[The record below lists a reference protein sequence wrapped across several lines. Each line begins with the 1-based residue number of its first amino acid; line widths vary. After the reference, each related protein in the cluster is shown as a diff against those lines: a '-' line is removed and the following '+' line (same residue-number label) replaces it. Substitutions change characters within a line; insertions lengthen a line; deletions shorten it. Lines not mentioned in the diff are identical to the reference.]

1 MLKKIIFSASLLSL
15 SLAGFNQG
23 FNESQ
28 KVTAFDRELDD
39 QMGSAVDISGDYAI
53 VGVYSDDFGAPNPNM
68 GSAHIY
74 RKNVDGIWEFSQ
86 KIFNSDQDDYD
97 RFGWSVAIH
106 DDIAVVGAYREDHNV
121 ADGELL
127 SNAGSA
133 YIFKRNEAGV
143 WSQFQK
149 IVASDRTEEDEFG
162 FSVAVYDDVIVIGSH
177 HSSTDVSGGGFSL
190 NAGAAYIFEEEGD
203 GTWTETQKIVASDR
217 FGNPGVVYEEE
228 NWNWQFGESV
238 GVYEDLI
245 VVASPYAAKAYVFEK
260 SGALWAEYETLVYPG
275 ASFLDRAGKV
285 SIDGSTV
292 VLGTYTWDYS
302 EIFGEES
309 ILNAGG
315 AAIFDRSVGGDWSF
329 TRMIV
334 GDDRSAGDHF
344 GFSVSIEGNLI
355 AAGAYRDNHDEETD
369 NDLENAGAVYI
380 YKKIGADWIQYDKV
394 DASDRAIEDQ
404 LGIAV
409 AVSGVTLIAGAPGQ
423 NFLADGSGDLEDAG
437 AAYFYKDAD
446 DPECPSVYSSQT
458 LSICFGE
465 SVVVGGSTYDET
477 GTYSNT
483 LTSVDG
489 CDSIVTTNLTVIGEE
504 IYEQT
509 LTICDGSSV
518 TVGESVYTEPGVYLD
533 YLTSVGG
540 CDSTIETTVV
550 EGTGVF
556 SNNVTYD
563 ETFGGLLSDAFDAI
577 AYQWIKCDPYEV
589 ILGEIN
595 FFYAP
600 PADGQYAVIAYSESG
615 CADTSDCYLI
625 GEIDDTGFEDL
636 LNSDAVSIYPNPSN
650 GQFNVTI
657 DGYVGA
663 VNVEILNN
671 LGQVIYTNQ
680 FNQSTQEINLNSV
693 SPGIYLIRLSAE
705 GENIYRKIIIE

>member
-1 MLKKIIFSASLLSL
+1 MLKKIIFSASLFTL

-23 FNESQ
+23 FNETQ
-28 KVTAFDRELDD
+28 KVTAFDREADD
-39 QMGSAVDISGDYAI
+39 EFGSAVDISGDYAI
-53 VGVYSDDFGAPNPNM
+53 VGVFSDDFGGTNPNM

-74 RKNVDGIWEFSQ
+74 RKNDEGTWEFSQ

-121 ADGELL
+121 TDGELL
-127 SNAGSA
+127 SNAGSV

-149 IVASDRTEEDEFG
+149 LVASDRSEEDEFG
-162 FSVAVYDDVIVIGSH
+162 FSVAVYDDLIVVGSH
-177 HSSTDVSGGGFSL
+177 HASTDVSGGGFSL
-190 NAGAAYIFEEEGD
+190 NAGAAYIFEEAGD
-203 GTWTETQKIVASDR
+203 GTWSETQKIVASDR
-217 FGNPGVVYEEE
+217 LGNPGFPYEEE

-260 SGALWAEYETLVYPG
+260 SGALWAEHEMLFYPG
-275 ASFLDRAGKV
+275 ASFLDRGANV

-315 AAIFDRSVGGDWSF
+315 AAIFDRSIDGDWSF

-334 GDDRSAGDHF
+334 GDDRGAGDHF

-355 AAGAYRDNHDEETD
+355 VAGAYRDNHDENTD

-380 YKKIGADWIQYDKV
+380 YKKIGVDWIQYDKV
-394 DASDRAIEDQ
+394 DASDRAIEDR

-409 AVSGVTLIAGAPGQ
+409 AVSGVTIIAGAPGQ
-423 NFLADGSGDLEDAG
+423 NFLPGGGSDVSDAG
-437 AAYFYKDAD
+437 AAYFYEDTD
-446 DPECPSVYSSQT
+446 DPDCPTVYGSQS
-458 LSICFGE
+458 LSICIGE
-465 SVVVGGSTYDET
+465 SVIVGGSTYVES
-477 GTYSNT
+477 GTYT
-483 LTSVDG
+483 DILTSVDG
-489 CDSIVTTNLTVIGEE
+489 CDSILTTNLVVVGEDT
-504 IYEQT
+504 YTQT
-509 LTICDGSSV
+509 LPLCDGNSV
-518 TVGESVYTEPGVYLD
+518 IVGESVYTEPGVYTDLFI
-533 YLTSVGG
+533 SVGG
-540 CDSTIETTVV
+540 CDSLVETTVI
-550 EGTGVF
+550 EGVVVL
-556 SNNVTYD
+556 SNAIYVD
-563 ETFGGLLSDAFDAI
+563 EFGLYSDSFDAI
-577 AYQWIKCDPYEV
+577 SFQWMTCDPYE
-589 ILGEIN
+589 IIPGEIN
-595 FFYAP
+595 SFLFE
-600 PADGQYAVIAYSESG
+600 PADGEYAVIAYSMDG
-615 CADTSDCYLI
+615 CADTSDCTI
-625 GEIDDTGFEDL
+625 FGEIDDTGFEDL

-657 DGYVGA
+657 EGFVGA

-671 LGQVIYTNQ
+671 LGQVIYSNQ
-680 FNQSTQEINLNSV
+680 FNQSIHEINLNTA

>member
-1 MLKKIIFSASLLSL
+1 MLKKIIFSASLLFVSFH
-15 SLAGFNQG
+15 GFNQG

-28 KVTAFDRELDD
+28 KITATDRDVDD
-39 QMGSAVDISGDYAI
+39 EFGSAVDISGDYAI
-53 VGVYSDDFGAPNPNM
+53 VGAFSDDFGATNPNM

-74 RKNVDGIWEFSQ
+74 KKNEAGDWEFTQ

-127 SNAGSA
+127 SNAGSV
-133 YIFKRNEAGV
+133 YIFKRNIAGI
-143 WSQFQK
+143 WTQFQK
-149 IVASDRTEEDEFG
+149 IVASDRSEEDEFG
-162 FSVAVYDDVIVIGSH
+162 FSVAIYDDVIVVGAHRSNTNVLGEDYSIH
-177 HSSTDVSGGGFSL
+177 
-190 NAGAAYIFEEEGD
+190 AGAAYIFEEAGD
-203 GTWTETQKIVASDR
+203 GTWSETQKIVASDR
-217 FGNPGVVYEEE
+217 YLNPNMFYEEE
-228 NWNWQFGESV
+228 DWNWQFGESV

-260 SGALWAEYETLVYPG
+260 SGALWAEHEMLVYPG
-275 ASFLDRAGKV
+275 ASFLDRAADV

-315 AAIFDRSVGGDWSF
+315 AAIFDRSGGGDWSF
-329 TRMIV
+329 TKMIV

-355 AAGAYRDNHDEETD
+355 VAGAYSDNQDENTED
-369 NDLENAGAVYI
+369 DLENAGAVYI
-380 YKKIGADWIQYDKV
+380 YKRVGADWIQYDKV
-394 DASDRAIEDQ
+394 DASDRAIEDR
-404 LGIAV
+404 LGL
-409 AVSGVTLIAGAPGQ
+409 AVSVSGITAIVGAPGQ
-423 NFLADGSGDLEDAG
+423 NFLAGGGEDLSDAG

-446 DPECPSVYSSQT
+446 DPDCPTVYSTQT
-458 LSICFGE
+458 LSICVGE
-465 SVVVGGSTYDET
+465 TVVVGGSSYDES
-477 GTYSNT
+477 GTYSTT

-489 CDSIVTTNLTVIGEE
+489 CDSVVTTHLTVVGEE
-504 IYEQT
+504 VYTQT
-509 LTICDGSSV
+509 IALCDGNSV
-518 TVGESVYTEPGVYLD
+518 VVGESVYTEPGVYTD
-533 YLTSVGG
+533 NFVSVGG
-540 CDSTIETTVV
+540 CDSIVETTIV
-550 EGTGVF
+550 EGVGVF
-556 SNNVTYD
+556 SNNIFD
-563 ETFGGLLSDAFDAI
+563 DGFGTLMTDNFDAVG
-577 AYQWIKCDPYEV
+577 YQWLTCDPYAVIPGEV
-589 ILGEIN
+589 N
-595 FFYAP
+595 FFYTIP
-600 PADGQYAVIAYSESG
+600 GDGKYAIIAYSESG
-615 CADTSDCYLI
+615 CADTSDCYLV

-650 GQFNVTI
+650 GEFNI
-657 DGYVGA
+657 SIEGYVGA

-680 FNQSTQEINLNSV
+680 FNQSIQEINLNTV

-705 GENIYRKIIIE
+705 GENIYRKVVIE